1 MTLSTTKEIIYFVAD
16 GISSPEFFHLRN
28 TYNRIIKRDNV
39 ILISINNKTDI
50 NDKSFLESS
59 GTYKPLKNIS
69 EIDLNLS
76 ESSFIFPNASS
87 LPTGNKDFIKS
98 KTGCFIGGVNSKDT
112 IQKQINSATSLD
124 IDFLF
129 SDLLP
134 TEVSNFINSE
144 ELTFFCKRI
153 TFIQP
158 YFNESNQLHDDTNEK
173 FLFLYQTDHKES
185 QRGNKSIIYK
195 ALSKAEHCRGVN
207 LDSLEVSNWF
217 TGAIPSKTCRKV
229 ITDTI
234 DPIFYNYLFDL
245 CSKERIELV
254 NLWGSGTTS
263 PERFF
268 IYESD
273 ATANWFYSEESTTS
287 LRSLIM
293 NVLHEKVADDDNKDI
308 PPRNNSSYRSD
319 LKVISNFVSDSN
331 ASKEDFSKEMS
342 GNIAKTN
349 FHDTFSNDLFITAI
363 SHNSNTIKDYSWKLT
378 HDSINHLIH
387 TKDIEDIP
395 DQIINTLFC
404 HSLRRIYDKEIK
416 QSGYLFL
423 FNIFSTSN
431 KHFLESISR
440 VLNSKRL
447 KTSPAGVF
455 ASVQYLLQSYGS
467 DKDSRKEAFL
477 QLVAI
482 IDSIL
487 NRSSGAEKEA
497 LNRVLARLLLSL
509 DDLPRYEQLIAECI
523 ESKTKGIVGDSVYY
537 KIMEDL
543 TPSAEELEYFEK
555 ICISEKDLG
564 LDKITTQLSACIIKI
579 LKGDTNGILEEISN
593 PRNPATD
600 FTNSTSFMLQLSL
613 ICISS
618 EQKSIAEFII
628 SKISLR
634 KTTGSLYN
642 LIGFTALEILLEEH
656 NKLDEQQLTNNIT
669 YDYIGSI
676 FESER
681 IMLPYFLFIFLE
693 IIFLATSNKQG
704 VEFTNYHRLMVP
716 YSNKPYFD
724 KILGNVP
731 AIGSKNAFLQSF
743 SKRLYD
749 NLPAKE
755 SSIIN
760 LSTLP

>member
-1 MTLSTTKEIIYFVAD
+1 MTLSDNKDITYFIAD
-16 GISSPEFFHLRN
+16 GISNPEFIHLRN
-28 TYNRIIKRDNV
+28 TYSRIIKRDNV

-50 NDKSFLESS
+50 NDNSFLGSS
-59 GTYKPLKNIS
+59 GISEPLKNIS
-69 EIDLNLS
+69 EFDLNIS

-87 LPTGNKDFIKS
+87 LPVGNKDFINS

-134 TEVSNFINSE
+134 TEVSNFINRE

-153 TFIQP
+153 NFIQP
-158 YFNESNQLHDDTNEK
+158 YFNKSNQLNDDTNEK
-173 FLFLYQTDHKES
+173 FLFLFQTDGKET

-195 ALSKAEHCRGVN
+195 ALGKTEHCRVVN
-207 LDSLEVSNWF
+207 LDSLDVSNWF
-217 TGAIPSKTCRKV
+217 TGAIPGKTCRKV
-229 ITDTI
+229 ITDAI

-245 CSKERIELV
+245 CSKQRIELV
-254 NLWGSGTTS
+254 NLWGVGTTS

-273 ATANWFYSEESTTS
+273 ATANWFDSEESTTS

-293 NVLHEKVADDDNKDI
+293 NILHEKVADDDNKDI
-308 PPRNNSSYRSD
+308 PPRNSSSYRSD
-319 LKVISNFVSDSN
+319 LKVISNFVSDRN
-331 ASKEDFSKEMS
+331 AIKDFSKEMS
-342 GNIAKTN
+342 GNIGKTN

-363 SHNSNTIKDYSWKLT
+363 NHNSNTIKDYSWKIT
-378 HDSINHLIH
+378 HDSINHLTH

-416 QSGYLFL
+416 QTGYLFL
-423 FNIFSTSN
+423 FNIFNTSN

-447 KTSPAGVF
+447 KTSPAGVL
-455 ASVQYLLQSYGS
+455 ASVQYLLQSYES
-467 DKDSRKEAFL
+467 DRGTRKKAFL
-477 QLVAI
+477 QLVTI
-482 IDSIL
+482 IDSVL
-487 NRSSGAEKEA
+487 NRSRGAEKEA

-523 ESKTKGIVGDSVYY
+523 ESKTKGIAGDSVYY

-543 TPSAEELEYFEK
+543 TPSAKELEYFQK
-555 ICISEKDLG
+555 ICISEKDSG

-579 LKGDTNGILEEISN
+579 LKGDLDGIREEISE
-593 PRNPATD
+593 PRNPAAD
-600 FTNSTSFMLQLSL
+600 FTNVTWFMLQLSL
-613 ICISS
+613 ICIAS
-618 EQKSIAEFII
+618 EQKSIAQFII
-628 SKISLR
+628 AKISLP
-634 KTTGSLYN
+634 KIKHSNFN
-642 LIGFTALEILLEEH
+642 LICFVALKILLDDHSTLDEEH
-656 NKLDEQQLTNNIT
+656 LNNNIN
-669 YDYIGSI
+669 YDYVPSI
-676 FESER
+676 LESDR
-681 IMLPYFLFIFLE
+681 MMLPYFLFFFLE
-693 IIFLATSNKQG
+693 VIFRSCSNKKG
-704 VEFTNYHRLMVP
+704 VGFTSYHRSLVP
-716 YSNKPYFD
+716 HSNKHYFD
-724 KILGNVP
+724 KILESVP

-743 SKRLYD
+743 STHLYD

-755 SSIIN
+755 SSIIY
-760 LSTLP
+760 LSTLH